1 MRPRSLNRWLAC
13 VLGSLLLS
21 PLAARADEMSFHA
34 IRLGSEQV
42 CGDTCPAAIEAVG
55 RITSDTPGR
64 FLAFLRGRGH
74 LGPDVVFLDSPGGGV
89 LASME
94 FGVLLRQLGATAI
107 VARVAAD
114 DRGGAVMVSGQCFSA
129 CVYALVGARKRIV
142 PNRSE
147 VGIHRMFLVEE
158 GVDANGGT
166 TLVRRR
172 HFDNG
177 DARAM
182 LTRYTGQMGVSPA
195 LIEAAERVPS
205 NDLKIVSR
213 AELRRWHLA
222 ASAF

>member
-1 MRPRSLNRWLAC
+1 MRARSLTAC
-13 VLGSLLLS
+13 FAGILGAVLLLS
-21 PLAARADEMSFHA
+21 PTVRADEMSFHA
-34 IRLGSEQV
+34 IRLGSAQV

-55 RITSDTPGR
+55 QITTDTPSR
-64 FLAFLRGRGH
+64 FLSFLHGQGGRG
-74 LGPDVVFLDSPGGGV
+74 PTIVFLESPGGSV

-94 FGVLLRQLGATAI
+94 FGVLLRQAGATAI
-107 VARVAAD
+107 VARVTAD
-114 DRGGAVMVSGQCFSA
+114 SRGGAVMVSGQCFSA
-129 CVYALVGARKRIV
+129 CVYAFVGASKRIV
-142 PNRSE
+142 PNRSQ

-158 GVDANGGT
+158 GVDAGGGT

-177 DARAM
+177 DARTM
-182 LTRYTGQMGVSPA
+182 LMRYTDQMGVSPG

-213 AELRRWHLA
+213 VDLRRWHLA